1 MRIVLI
7 LAMLII
13 GVAFFS
19 FIAAMILYELERHDL
34 KDVRKTDEEYNSQMI
49 SKCLEAQQSG
59 KCKHN
64 CKRCSWN
71 TRMKNGVIEFR
82 RKP

>member
-1 MRIVLI
+1 MRIVFI
-7 LAMLII
+7 LALLII

-19 FIAAMILYELERHDL
+19 FIAAMILYEIEKHDL
-34 KDVRKTDEEYNSQMI
+34 KDTRKTDEEYNSQMI
-49 SKCLEAQQSG
+49 SKCLEAQQNG

-64 CKRCSWN
+64 CKKCSWN
-71 TRMKNGVIEFR
+71 TRMKNGLIEFR

>member
-7 LAMLII
+7 LTVLII
-13 GVAFFS
+13 SIALVS
-19 FIAAMILYELERHDL
+19 FIAALIFYEIEQHDL
-34 KDVRKTDEEYNSQMI
+34 KDVRKCDEDYNSQMI
-49 SKCLEAQQSG
+49 SKCLEAQQSC

-64 CKRCSWN
+64 CKKCSWN
-71 TRMKNGVIEFR
+71 TRMKNGLIEFR